1 MKTLNLFN
9 NQSFGFSSIVQ
20 SILPWRF
27 RRLLV
32 LSGTYGA
39 LSSMEAP
46 LRQHAQELSEVLCL
60 SNDPESVEVPIAL
73 HSILVSKFNKL
84 NVQVHGQHI
93 SLKDAVSRNLN
104 KPERKALADAMAKNV
119 HPSLRYSHRGCMA
132 EDLYRLLGFVENKRT
147 ASA

>member
-1 MKTLNLFN
+1 MKTLNLN
-9 NQSFGFSSIVQ
+9 KSSFGFSSIVQ

-39 LSSMEAP
+39 LSSLETP

-60 SNDPESVEVPIAL
+60 SKDPDSVEVPIAL

-84 NVQVHGQHI
+84 NVQVQGQHI
-93 SLKDAVSRNLN
+93 SLRDVVTRNLN
-104 KPERKALADAMAKNV
+104 SPERKAMAEAMAKSV
-119 HPSLRYSHRGCMA
+119 HPSLQYSHRGCMV
-132 EDLYRLLGFVENKRT
+132 EDLYRLLGFVGNKCAQT
-147 ASA
+147 P